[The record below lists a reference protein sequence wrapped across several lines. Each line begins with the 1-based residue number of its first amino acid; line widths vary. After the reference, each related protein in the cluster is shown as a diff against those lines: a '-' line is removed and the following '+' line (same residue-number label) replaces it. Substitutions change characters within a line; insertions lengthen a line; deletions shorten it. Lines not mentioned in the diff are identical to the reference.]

1 MTVLFKHFYVC
12 EYKRQTRHSGSSPYG
27 NYQFTLPKPPVYPT
41 QTQMATLGVTLFR
54 KYGHDPDNE
63 RVYFYNANVEVDFYI
78 PEDELAIQVSY
89 SLADEQTRERE
100 ISALTKLPN
109 IHPCKRRIVIT
120 YDEEVSIADKHG
132 TIEVMPCWKWLIG

>member
-1 MTVLFKHFYVC
+1 MTVLFKHFYVY

-27 NYQFTLPKPPVYPT
+27 NYQFTLPNPPVYPT

-89 SLADEQTRERE
+89 SLANEQTRERE
-100 ISALTKLPN
+100 ISALTNLPN

>member
-1 MTVLFKHFYVC
+1 
-12 EYKRQTRHSGSSPYG
+12 
-27 NYQFTLPKPPVYPT
+27 
-41 QTQMATLGVTLFR
+41 MATLGVTLFR

-89 SLADEQTRERE
+89 SLANEQTRERE
-100 ISALTKLPN
+100 ISALTNLPN

>member
-1 MTVLFKHFYVC
+1 
-12 EYKRQTRHSGSSPYG
+12 
-27 NYQFTLPKPPVYPT
+27 
-41 QTQMATLGVTLFR
+41 MATLGVTLFR

-63 RVYFYNANVEVDFYI
+63 RVYFYNANVEVDFYV

-109 IHPCKRRIVIT
+109 IHPCKRRIVLPT
-120 YDEEVSIADKHG
+120 MKKYQLQTSMA
-132 TIEVMPCWKWLIG
+132 PSR